1 MLTPA
6 ELHGIMAM
14 MPAFA
19 TDDGDDIDAVATID
33 VGRLHHGVDRII
45 KDGANVIATTGSFGE
60 FSNLLP
66 EEFETLVHATVEA
79 VAKRV
84 PVIIGCTSLHSR
96 EAVRKMK
103 FIQDAGADAVIVGV
117 PYYFPSTVAN
127 AVRFYHDIA
136 ERFPGLGILI
146 YHNPTLHNVTLPVE
160 AFTAITESANV
171 IGMKDS
177 HRTPAE
183 FTQLMEIVRGKMSIF
198 VHQAQYYPFA
208 ALGAAGFWS
217 IDAWMGLEPLV
228 FLRDAVDGG
237 DVEGARQ
244 AVLDTMFKR
253 GDPTALQWREPGHKI
268 AVRFA
273 GYCDP
278 GPLRPPFLEIPAE
291 VLERQK
297 LRAEH
302 WRSLCEKYRATL
314 KTAAMA

>member
-1 MLTPA
+1 MLTAA

-45 KDGANVIATTGSFGE
+45 TDGANVIATTGSFGE
-60 FSNLLP
+60 FSNLLD

-79 VAKRV
+79 AAGRV

-103 FIQDAGADAVIVGV
+103 FISEAGADGVIVGV

-136 ERFPGLGILI
+136 EKFPGLAILI

-160 AFTAITESANV
+160 AFRAITESANV

-177 HRTPAE
+177 HRSPAE
-183 FTQLMEIVRGKMSIF
+183 FTQLMEIVGGKMSIF
-198 VHQAQYYPFA
+198 VHQAQYYPYA
-208 ALGAAGFWS
+208 GLGAAGFWS

-228 FLRDAVDGG
+228 FLRNAVDGG
-237 DVEGARQ
+237 DVEGAKQ
-244 AVLDTMFKR
+244 AILDTMFKR

-268 AVRFA
+268 AVRYA

-278 GPLRPPFLEIPAE
+278 GPLRPPFLEIPPD
-291 VLERQK
+291 VLARQK

-302 WRSLCEKYRATL
+302 WRSLCEKYRAPR